1 MQLPLFPL
9 SGIVLPDGLMPLR
22 LFEARYIDMVK
33 QCFRTESGFGVCLI
47 HQGREAGQP
56 ADPYPMGTLV
66 RIVDFDR
73 GDDGLL
79 HITVQG
85 EREFDL
91 LACHAEPS
99 GLLLGDVQLIDPGE
113 PTAMTPAIEE
123 LSEKLALILKYVD
136 TTGRVGEHRLED
148 ADWVCHRLLE
158 LLPLPAPT
166 RYDILALRS
175 NSERLDAL
183 AGLRIVLGDASD

>member
-9 SGIVLPDGLMPLR
+9 SGIVLPEGLMPLR
-22 LFEARYIDMVK
+22 LFETRYIGMVK
-33 QCFRTESGFGVCLI
+33 QCFRTDTGFGICLI
-47 HQGREAGQP
+47 RQGGEAGQP

-85 EREFDL
+85 EQEFDV

-99 GLLLGDVQLIDPGE
+99 GLLLGDVRLIEPGA

-123 LSEKLALILKYVD
+123 LSQKLELILQYIE
-136 TTGRVGEHRLED
+136 TTGRVGEYRFD
-148 ADWVCHRLLE
+148 NADWVCHRLLE

-175 NSERLDAL
+175 NTERLEAL
-183 AGLRIVLGDASD
+183 TGLRIVLGDAQG